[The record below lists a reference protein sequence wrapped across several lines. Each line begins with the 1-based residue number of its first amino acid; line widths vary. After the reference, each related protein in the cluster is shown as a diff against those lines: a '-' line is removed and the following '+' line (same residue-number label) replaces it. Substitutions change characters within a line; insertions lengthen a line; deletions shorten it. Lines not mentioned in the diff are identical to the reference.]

1 MNSVLIGMCFV
12 LTSMQLYSFTIIGLS
27 LAMESHKLHLKIATR
42 CSLSFDMAPPS
53 RLSYHPDPLQTYNI
67 ISMDSSIG
75 STHLDLRNG
84 LLSHSPSC

>member
-27 LAMESHKLHLKIATR
+27 MAMESHKLHLKIATR

-53 RLSYHPDPLQTYNI
+53 RLSYHLQTYI
-67 ISMDSSIG
+67 IFMDSIVG

>member
-1 MNSVLIGMCFV
+1 MCFV
-12 LTSMQLYSFTIIGLS
+12 LTSMQLYSFTIIELS

-53 RLSYHPDPLQTYNI
+53 RLSYHPDPLQTYI
-67 ISMDSSIG
+67 LFMDSSIG

-84 LLSHSPSC
+84 LLSRSPSC